1 MPPATPSSRRC
12 TTRASPRS
20 ILTRRLPHPPPD
32 RYWPLFDKLSPEAAK
47 NVSYQNA
54 YNHYF
59 KNWDVPSGEGGER
72 RYSRME
78 SYYQTEMLDPKQ
90 GTFVTGK
97 ATELDDD
104 GLY

>member
-1 MPPATPSSRRC
+1 MSTSSYRY
-12 TTRASPRS
+12 
-20 ILTRRLPHPPPD
+20 LTLHNAVHCRY

-59 KNWDVPSGEGGER
+59 KDWDIPSGEGGER
-72 RYSRME
+72 RYSRMD

-97 ATELDDD
+97 ATDLDDD